1 MVFPFTL
8 KARSGRLARIIA
20 VAALLCLTG
29 VQALEASHAHGLG
42 DAPAECLLCKT
53 SAPLPLASALPLLL
67 LSLLFILPLPAPRAA
82 RARNLFLPRQTTGP
96 PAHS

>member
-42 DAPAECLLCKT
+42 DTTAECLLCKT
-53 SAPLPLASALPLLL
+53 SASLPLATAPPLLL
-67 LSLLFILPLPAPRAA
+67 LPMLVALLLPAPRAA
-82 RARNLFLPRQTTGP
+82 RARNRYLPRLTTGP
-96 PAHS
+96 PAYS

>member
-1 MVFPFTL
+1 MVFSFTL
-8 KARSGRLARIIA
+8 KARSGRVARIIA
-20 VAALLCLTG
+20 VLALLCLTG

-53 SAPLPLASALPLLL
+53 SAPLPLASALPPLV
-67 LSLLFILPLPAPRAA
+67 LSLLLALLLPVPLAA
-82 RARNLFLPRQTTGP
+82 RACNRYLPRQTTGP

>member
-67 LSLLFILPLPAPRAA
+67 LPLLVALLLPAPRAA
-82 RARNLFLPRQTTGP
+82 HARNRYLPRQTTGP

>member
-8 KARSGRLARIIA
+8 KARSGRVARIVA
-20 VAALLCLTG
+20 VLALLCLTG

-53 SAPLPLASALPLLL
+53 TAPLPLASALPLLL
-67 LSLLFILPLPAPRAA
+67 LPLLLALLSAAPQAA
-82 RARNLFLPRQTTGP
+82 RACNRYLPRQTTGP

>member
-1 MVFPFTL
+1 MPPSLTL
-8 KARSGRLARIIA
+8 KARSRRLARIVA
-20 VAALLCLTG
+20 VLALLCLTG

-53 SAPLPLASALPLLL
+53 SAPLPLASVLPLLL
-67 LSLLFILPLPAPRAA
+67 FPLLLVLLLSAPHAA
-82 RARNLFLPRQTTGP
+82 RARNRYLPRQTTGP

>member
-1 MVFPFTL
+1 MVFPLTL
-8 KARSGRLARIIA
+8 KARSGRLARLVA
-20 VAALLCLTG
+20 VLALLCLTG

-53 SAPLPLASALPLLL
+53 SAPLPLASALPPLLL
-67 LSLLFILPLPAPRAA
+67 PLLLVLLFPAPRCA
-82 RARNLFLPRQTTGP
+82 RARSGYLPRQTTGP

>member
-8 KARSGRLARIIA
+8 KARSGRFARIVA
-20 VAALLCLTG
+20 VMALLCLTG
-29 VQALEASHAHGLG
+29 VQALEASHAHGFG

-53 SAPLPLASALPLLL
+53 SAPLPLASVLPLLL
-67 LSLLFILPLPAPRAA
+67 LLLSLTLVLPAPLAA
-82 RARNLFLPRQTTGP
+82 RSCNRYFPRQTTCP